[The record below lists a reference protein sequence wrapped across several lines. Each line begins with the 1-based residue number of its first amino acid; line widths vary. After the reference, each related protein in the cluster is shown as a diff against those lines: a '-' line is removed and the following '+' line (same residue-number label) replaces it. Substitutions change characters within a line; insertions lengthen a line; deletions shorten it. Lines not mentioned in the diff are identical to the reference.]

1 MEKQKRLTPKE
12 LLQQKKNLRKVA
24 ELRKLAKGI
33 NEALKNSSV
42 DEAEQKLSILAVEI
56 DNQFSQKKLQTKVSD
71 LKLKT
76 KDSEVTALLKLVEGL
91 NVTEAV
97 QMLYGFENMI
107 KGKIKHNM
115 QKVTIDELKI
125 ELL

>member
-1 MEKQKRLTPKE
+1 
-12 LLQQKKNLRKVA
+12 
-24 ELRKLAKGI
+24 
-33 NEALKNSSV
+33 
-42 DEAEQKLSILAVEI
+42 
-56 DNQFSQKKLQTKVSD
+56 
-71 LKLKT
+71 
-76 KDSEVTALLKLVEGL
+76 VTALLKLVEGL

>member
-12 LLQQKKNLRKVA
+12 LLQQKKDQRKVS

-33 NEALKNSSV
+33 NEVLKNESV

-56 DNQFSQKKLQTKVSD
+56 DNQFSQKRLQTKVSD
-71 LKLKT
+71 LRLKT
-76 KDSEVTALLKLVEGL
+76 KDSEVTALLNLLENL
-91 NVTEAV
+91 SVTEAV

-107 KGKIKHNM
+107 KGKVKKNM
-115 QKVTIDELKI
+115 QDVTIDELKI

>member
-1 MEKQKRLTPKE
+1 
-12 LLQQKKNLRKVA
+12 
-24 ELRKLAKGI
+24 
-33 NEALKNSSV
+33 
-42 DEAEQKLSILAVEI
+42 
-56 DNQFSQKKLQTKVSD
+56 VSE

-76 KDSEVTALLKLVEGL
+76 KDSEVTALLNLLENL

-107 KGKIKHNM
+107 KGKVKKNM
-115 QKVTIDELKI
+115 QDVTIDELKI